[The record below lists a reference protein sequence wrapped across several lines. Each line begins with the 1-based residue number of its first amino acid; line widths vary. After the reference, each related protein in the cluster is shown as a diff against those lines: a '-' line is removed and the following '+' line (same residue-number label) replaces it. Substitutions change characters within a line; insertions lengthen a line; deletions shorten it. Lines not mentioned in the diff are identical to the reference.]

1 MASATNASAVQ
12 SWPVARSGE
21 VVDVLADAFHDYPVM
36 RYAIGEAGQDYD
48 RRLNR
53 LIGLFVSGRVL
64 RGHPILAIEEAGRVV
79 AVATLTPPGEH
90 PEPHEL
96 RTMWDEVWRDLGND
110 VKDRLERLIAVW
122 KRLEIPGPQYHLNML
137 GVRRSRAKQGLG
149 RRLLDAVHER
159 SRIDPA
165 SAGVSLSTE
174 DPNNVPLYQH
184 CGYEIRGYERVS
196 DELETWVLFRP
207 DTGA

>member
-1 MASATNASAVQ
+1 MARATNAPAVQ
-12 SWPVARSGE
+12 HWPAARAGE
-21 VVDVLADAFHDYPVM
+21 IVDALADAFHDYPVM
-36 RYAIGEAGQDYD
+36 RYAIGEAGRDYD
-48 RRLNR
+48 RRLQR

-64 RGHPILAIEEAGRVV
+64 RKHPILAVEEGGQVV

-90 PEPHEL
+90 SEPDEL
-96 RTMWDEVWRDLGND
+96 RAMQDEVWPDLGSD
-110 VKDRLERLIAVW
+110 VKGRLEGLIAIW

-149 RRLLDAVHER
+149 RRLLDAVHEL
-159 SRIDPA
+159 SRLDPA

-196 DELETWVLFRP
+196 DGLETWVFFRP
-207 DTGA
+207 DAGS